1 MTKICYSSYS
11 NYFKTA
17 RLIKMRKERR
27 SRKRIKADLMR
38 SYYTMESKVDPR
50 AKEVFKRKPYAAVH

>member
-1 MTKICYSSYS
+1 
-11 NYFKTA
+11 
-17 RLIKMRKERR
+17 MRKERR
-27 SRKRIKADLMR
+27 SRMRIKADLMR

>member
-1 MTKICYSSYS
+1 
-11 NYFKTA
+11 
-17 RLIKMRKERR
+17 MRKERR
-27 SRKRIKADLMR
+27 SRKRIKADLMK